1 MELMDIVRAGS
12 SRRYARLLL
21 LTGLCAS
28 PFAVTAEPPGAA
40 SCLGCH
46 PMVASDG
53 PVSTLSGR
61 PAKEIVTALQG
72 FRTGT
77 LKATV
82 MDRIAKGFT
91 DEEIRAIAEWYSR
104 AGSKKSGT

>member
-1 MELMDIVRAGS
+1 MQLKDIGRSGR

-28 PFAVTAEPPGAA
+28 PFAVGAEPPGTA

-46 PMVASDG
+46 PATAGNG
-53 PVSTLSGR
+53 PVSTLIGR
-61 PAKEIVTALQG
+61 PATEIVTAMQG
-72 FRTGT
+72 FRAGT

-91 DEEIRAIAEWYSR
+91 DEEIRAIADWYSR
-104 AGSKKSGT
+104 AGNKKSGT